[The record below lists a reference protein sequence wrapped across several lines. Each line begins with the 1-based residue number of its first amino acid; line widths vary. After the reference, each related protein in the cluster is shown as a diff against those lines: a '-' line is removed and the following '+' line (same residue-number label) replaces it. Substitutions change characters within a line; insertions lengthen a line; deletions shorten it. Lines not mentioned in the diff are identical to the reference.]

1 MLLIAQQPLN
11 IARLCIIF
19 ILFTLTHAAHA
30 RIDFLKTKVLVVV
43 VVDPYVDIH
52 TGPGRG
58 YPVFHVMEKGET
70 IKIFK
75 RHTDWYKMKT
85 QDGIEGWVNRDELS
99 KTLGPDGSEIDFNA
113 PDWQDF
119 VDRRWEFGVLGGT
132 FEDADAFTNYL
143 SFHLTHNISFEA
155 KYTQTFSSV
164 ANNKL
169 ASLNVVQQP
178 FPQWKVS
185 PFFTLGTGRINI
197 NPSSDLVQTEE
208 RENPIYTV
216 GGGAFVYI
224 TRRFLMRVEFN
235 NHTLLTKRAENE
247 EVDEWKAGFSVF
259 F

>member
-1 MLLIAQQPLN
+1 MIALK
-11 IARLCIIF
+11 IMTFARLIF
-19 ILFTLTHAAHA
+19 VFALISLAQISQADFE
-30 RIDFLKTKVLVVV
+30 FLKTKVMVVV
-43 VVDPYVDIH
+43 VADPYVEIH

-75 RHTDWYKMKT
+75 RQTDWYKMKT
-85 QDGIEGWVNRDELS
+85 KDGIEGWVHRGELS

-113 PDWQDF
+113 PDWQDY
-119 VDRRWEFGVLGGT
+119 VDRRWEIGMLGGT

-143 SFHLTHNISFEA
+143 AFHLTQNISFEA
-155 KYTQTFSSV
+155 KYTQAFSSV
-164 ANNKL
+164 GNSKL
-169 ASLNVVQQP
+169 ASLNAVHKP

-185 PFFTLGTGRINI
+185 PFFTLGTGRIDI
-197 NPSSDLVQTEE
+197 SPSSDLVQAED
-208 RENPIYTV
+208 RENPVYTV
-216 GGGAFVYI
+216 GGGAVIYI

-235 NHTLLTKRAENE
+235 NHTLLTKRADNE